1 MARLVMAHLVGELMS
16 RGCCSILLLC
26 LGVAV
31 SAQSRFRPAEY
42 AGGPLP
48 VVPVRAVGGG
58 EVMLEL
64 AVTRDGSVTGVKP
77 LRSTP
82 PFTETFTAAAK
93 TWRFRP
99 AQLLGEVADRS
110 RPPTWESV
118 DATVLVAGVVRAPT
132 LNSPTLGE
140 PSRDVGAAA
149 DTTPFPLRI
158 ITPPFPPLARDD
170 GSVLVQVMVD
180 AGGKVSEAKA
190 LTSSPGF
197 GELALTTART
207 WSFRPARVRGEAVGA
222 YAYLVFAFRQPVTGS
237 GR

>member
-1 MARLVMAHLVGELMS
+1 MR
-16 RGCCSILLLC
+16 RGWWPILLLC

-31 SAQSRFRPAEY
+31 SAQSRFRPAQY

-48 VVPVRAVGGG
+48 VVPFRAVGGG

-64 AVTRDGSVTGVKP
+64 AVARDGIVTGVKP

-99 AQLLGEVADRS
+99 AQLLAEVADRS
-110 RPPTWESV
+110 RPPAWESV
-118 DATVLVAGVVRAPT
+118 DATVLVAGIVRPPT

-140 PSRDVGAAA
+140 PPRDVGAAA

-158 ITPPFPPLARDD
+158 ITPPFPPLARD
-170 GSVLVQVMVD
+170 GGVVLVEVMID

-197 GELALTTART
+197 EQLALNTARS
-207 WSFRPARVRGEAVGA
+207 WSFRPARAKGEAVAA

>member
-1 MARLVMAHLVGELMS
+1 MRPGWWP
-16 RGCCSILLLC
+16 ILLLC
-26 LGVAV
+26 LGVVV
-31 SAQSRFRPAEY
+31 SAQSRFRPAQY

-48 VVPVRAVGGG
+48 IVPVRAVGGG

-64 AVTRDGSVTGVKP
+64 AVARDGSVTGVKP

-99 AQLLGEVADRS
+99 AQQLVEPADKS
-110 RPPTWESV
+110 RPPAWESV
-118 DATVLVAGVVRAPT
+118 EATVLVAGVVRPPA
-132 LNSPTLGE
+132 LNSPTLGQ
-140 PSRDVGAAA
+140 PSQDVGAAA

-158 ITPPFPPLARDD
+158 IAPPYPPLARDE
-170 GSVLVQVMVD
+170 GSVLVEVMID

-197 GELALTTART
+197 EQLALNTART
-207 WSFRPARVRGEAVGA
+207 WSFRPARAKGQAVAA

>member
-1 MARLVMAHLVGELMS
+1 MK
-16 RGCCSILLLC
+16 RGWWPILLLC

-31 SAQSRFRPAEY
+31 SAQSRFRPAQY

-48 VVPVRAVGGG
+48 VVPVRAVSGG

-64 AVTRDGSVTGVKP
+64 AVARDGSVASVKL

-82 PFTETFTAAAK
+82 PFTETATAAAK
-93 TWRFRP
+93 AWLFRP

-110 RPPTWESV
+110 RPPAWESV
-118 DATVLVAGVVRAPT
+118 DATVLVASIVRPPT
-132 LNSPTLGE
+132 LNSPTLGQ
-140 PSRDVGAAA
+140 PPQDVGAAA

-158 ITPPFPPLARDD
+158 ITPPYPPLARND

-180 AGGKVSEAKA
+180 AGGKVSEAQVLA
-190 LTSSPGF
+190 SAPGF
-197 GELALTTART
+197 DGLALNTART
-207 WSFRPARVRGEAVGA
+207 WSFRPARVRGEAVA
-222 YAYLVFAFRQPVTGS
+222 VYAYLVFAFRQPVTAS